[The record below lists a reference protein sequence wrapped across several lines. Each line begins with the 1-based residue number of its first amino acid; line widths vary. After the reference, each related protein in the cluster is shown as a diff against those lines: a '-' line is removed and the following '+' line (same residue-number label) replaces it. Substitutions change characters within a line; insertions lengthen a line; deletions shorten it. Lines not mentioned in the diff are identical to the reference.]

1 VGKSFVQESVKVPL
15 GALEALRQFRASVD
29 LDGLARR
36 CVMVG
41 RHASHCAEKAGAI
54 DLTQFDA

>member
-1 VGKSFVQESVKVPL
+1 MQESVKVPL

-54 DLTQFDA
+54 DLTQFEA